1 MIPPMEFR
9 VRKGSLRIYECG
21 YNLHL
26 KRAQTSNFSRKKRE
40 KRKVTT
46 TDNKTPII
54 NCHVSH
60 YQKKKHDDISKN
72 TIKKTSLVIE

>member
-26 KRAQTSNFSRKKRE
+26 KRAQTSNFSRKERE
-40 KRKVTT
+40 KKKSNDYRQQDTHHQLSCVTLSEKKIMIFL
-46 TDNKTPII
+46 KT
-54 NCHVSH
+54 
-60 YQKKKHDDISKN
+60 Q
-72 TIKKTSLVIE
+72 